1 MTHFAHLT
9 ALALRQRADAIKI
22 AGAYILASES
32 RELSAAE
39 RELLAELDS
48 PELAPLTNAEI
59 EAIHAAP

>member
-1 MTHFAHLT
+1 MTPFAHLT

-22 AGAYILASES
+22 AGAYILSSES

-48 PELAPLTNAEI
+48 PELVPLTDEEI
-59 EAIHAAP
+59 QSICHG